1 MAWQK
6 VPGRLEKFCDWLN
19 EGRKKIGSEKIEK
32 IYEFSFEAHYRLV
45 YIHPWADGNGR
56 MSRLVMN
63 MIQHEAG
70 VVPSIVKKEKMA
82 EYIRSLAEAQDSDD
96 SHPFVEFMMNHH
108 IENILEQIK
117 EYKESM
123 ER

>member
-1 MAWQK
+1 
-6 VPGRLEKFCDWLN
+6 
-19 EGRKKIGSEKIEK
+19 
-32 IYEFSFEAHYRLV
+32 
-45 YIHPWADGNGR
+45 
-56 MSRLVMN
+56 MN

-70 VVPSIVKKEKMA
+70 VVPSIVKKEKRA

-96 SHPFVEFMMNHH
+96 SPPFVEFMMNHH

-117 EYKESM
+117 EDKESM

>member
-1 MAWQK
+1 MKNTEKVLYYCERKWQT
-6 VPGRLEKFCDWLN
+6 REK
-19 EGRKKIGSEKIEK
+19 R
-32 IYEFSFEAHYRLV
+32 
-45 YIHPWADGNGR
+45 
-56 MSRLVMN
+56 
-63 MIQHEAG
+63 
-70 VVPSIVKKEKMA
+70 A

>member
-1 MAWQK
+1 M
-6 VPGRLEKFCDWLN
+6 
-19 EGRKKIGSEKIEK
+19 
-32 IYEFSFEAHYRLV
+32 
-45 YIHPWADGNGR
+45 
-56 MSRLVMN
+56 
-63 MIQHEAG
+63 
-70 VVPSIVKKEKMA
+70 PSIVKKEKRA

>member
-1 MAWQK
+1 MNSVSKHIIAWHISTLGQM
-6 VPGRLEKFCDWLN
+6 ET
-19 EGRKKIGSEKIEK
+19 
-32 IYEFSFEAHYRLV
+32 
-45 YIHPWADGNGR
+45 
-56 MSRLVMN
+56 
-63 MIQHEAG
+63 
-70 VVPSIVKKEKMA
+70 A